1 MKHKILK
8 GVKPTYLV
16 IALAAGLALMV
27 LSNTFTPHDKEEPT
41 PEIIEGD
48 VYNTDA
54 EKRLEQILESIDGVS
69 NVKVFITYENR
80 GVKKIA
86 SVGDSSSSDDGNKK
100 TDTASRREVTVKNNS
115 GESPFVDEEILPQ
128 VRGVII
134 AADGLENEVLSA
146 EITDAVSAVLG
157 VSVNRVKI
165 LSNP

>member
-1 MKHKILK
+1 MKQKILK
-8 GVKPTYLV
+8 RVKPAYLV
-16 IALAAGLALMV
+16 IAMAMGVALMM
-27 LSNTFTPHDKEEPT
+27 LSNTFTPHDKEDTSQKIKE
-41 PEIIEGD
+41 ED

-54 EKRLEQILESIDGVS
+54 ENKLKQIIESIDGVS
-69 NVKVFITYENR
+69 NVKVFITYENK
-80 GVKKIA
+80 GVKKLA
-86 SVGDSSSSDDGNKK
+86 SVGDNSSSDDGNKK
-100 TDTASRREVTVKNNS
+100 TDTSSRREVTVKNSS

-134 AADGLENEVLSA
+134 AADGLENKTLAA